1 MKNILIIGAGKG
13 IGLKTAE
20 LLSGKHH
27 LITVSRNPTEELS
40 RLNTTFYQL
49 DAAAGNLYALSN
61 LPEVIHGLVYCPGSI
76 NLKPFNRLKEEDFL
90 ADFRQNVLGA
100 VRVIQHVLPN
110 LKKANG
116 ASVVLFSTV
125 AAKVGMSF
133 HASIAVSKAGIEGLT
148 RSLAA
153 ELAGAGIRV
162 NAIAPSLTDTPLAAA
177 LLGTEEK
184 REASAKRHP
193 LNRYGDPAEVA
204 TLAAFL
210 LGEQSGFVTG
220 QVFGVDGGLGSLKP

>member
-13 IGLKTAE
+13 IGLNTAE
-20 LLSGKHH
+20 LLSSNHQVF
-27 LITVSRNPTEELS
+27 TVSRNQTEEL
-40 RLNTTFYQL
+40 RQLNTTFYQL
-49 DAAAGNLYALSN
+49 DVAKDDLGALGE
-61 LPEVIHGLVYCPGSI
+61 LPEAIHGLVFCPGSI

-90 ADFRQNVLGA
+90 ADFQQNVLGA
-100 VRVIQHVLPN
+100 VRVIQKVLPN
-110 LKKANG
+110 LKRANG
-116 ASVVLFSTV
+116 ASIVLFSTV

-133 HASIAVSKAGIEGLT
+133 HASIAVSKAGVEGLT

-177 LLGTEEK
+177 LLSTEEK

-193 LNRYGDPAEVA
+193 LNRYGDPAEIA
-204 TLAAFL
+204 ALAAFL
-210 LGEQSGFVTG
+210 VSDPSAFITG
-220 QVFGVDGGLGSLKP
+220 QVLGVDGGLGSLKI

>member
-20 LLSGKHH
+20 LLSEKHQ

-40 RLNTTFYQL
+40 RLNTTFVQL
-49 DAAAGNLYALSN
+49 DAATGDLSALGA
-61 LPEVIHGLVYCPGSI
+61 LPEAIHGLVYCPGSI

-193 LNRYGDPAEVA
+193 LNRYGNPAEIA
-204 TLAAFL
+204 ALAAFL
-210 LGEQSGFVTG
+210 LEEQSGFVTG